1 MIFDLFITLLYF
13 CLNLY
18 EFTRKRNI
26 DFYVQK
32 TLKHVVKF
40 WNEGLDLFLKTEDNF
55 LFFFFSIADAQ
66 CTKLIEKLLIIWENY
81 RIDNIS
87 LQLIQR

>member
-55 LFFFFSIADAQ
+55 LFFFHRW
-66 CTKLIEKLLIIWENY
+66 CTMYKINREIINYLRKL
-81 RIDNIS
+81 
-87 LQLIQR
+87 

>member
-40 WNEGLDLFLKTEDNF
+40 WNEELDLFLKTEDNF
-55 LFFFFSIADAQ
+55 LFFFFP
-66 CTKLIEKLLIIWENY
+66 
-81 RIDNIS
+81 S
-87 LQLIQR
+87 LMHNVQN

>member
-18 EFTRKRNI
+18 EFTRKRDI

-55 LFFFFSIADAQ
+55 LFFFP
-66 CTKLIEKLLIIWENY
+66 
-81 RIDNIS
+81 S
-87 LQLIQR
+87 LMHNVQN

>member
-18 EFTRKRNI
+18 EFTRKRDI

-32 TLKHVVKF
+32 TLKHIVKF
-40 WNEGLDLFLKTEDNF
+40 WNEELDLFLKTEDNF
-55 LFFFFSIADAQ
+55 LFFFSIADAQ

>member
-18 EFTRKRNI
+18 EFTRKRDI

-40 WNEGLDLFLKTEDNF
+40 WNEELDLFLKTEDNF
-55 LFFFFSIADAQ
+55 LFFFFP
-66 CTKLIEKLLIIWENY
+66 
-81 RIDNIS
+81 S
-87 LQLIQR
+87 LMHNVQN

>member
-40 WNEGLDLFLKTEDNF
+40 
-55 LFFFFSIADAQ
+55 
-66 CTKLIEKLLIIWENY
+66 
-81 RIDNIS
+81 
-87 LQLIQR
+87 

>member
-18 EFTRKRNI
+18 EFTRKRDI

-40 WNEGLDLFLKTEDNF
+40 WNEELDLFLKTEDNF
-55 LFFFFSIADAQ
+55 LFFFP
-66 CTKLIEKLLIIWENY
+66 
-81 RIDNIS
+81 S
-87 LQLIQR
+87 LMHNVQN

>member
-13 CLNLY
+13 YLNLY

-55 LFFFFSIADAQ
+55 LFFFSIADAQ

>member
-18 EFTRKRNI
+18 EFTRKRDI

-55 LFFFFSIADAQ
+55 LFFFFHRW
-66 CTKLIEKLLIIWENY
+66 CTMYKINREIINYLRKL
-81 RIDNIS
+81 
-87 LQLIQR
+87 